1 MKVTLAR
8 NVLAKYWCDVREM
21 SAFRLALQVTAGF
34 SNCFAELG
42 LVKYW
47 VHSDK
52 PLFYKDIA
60 PAVACFWRQ
69 VT

>member
-1 MKVTLAR
+1 
-8 NVLAKYWCDVREM
+8 M
-21 SAFRLALQVTAGF
+21 SAFRLALQVTADF

-42 LVKYW
+42 LVKYRA
-47 VHSDK
+47 HSDK
-52 PLFYKDIA
+52 LLFYNDIA